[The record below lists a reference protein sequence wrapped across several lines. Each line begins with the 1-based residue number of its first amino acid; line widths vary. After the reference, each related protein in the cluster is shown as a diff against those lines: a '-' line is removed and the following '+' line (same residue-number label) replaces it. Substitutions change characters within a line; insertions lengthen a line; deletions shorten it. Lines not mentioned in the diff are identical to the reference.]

1 MIKNIKNT
9 IFTRSN
15 SLKMLNLDYNK
26 IENINLYVFRNLNKL
41 LALKLAGMNIR
52 NIYDGDLNLKYIFD
66 DNFDTN
72 NQIIKY
78 ILLNYYF

>member
-1 MIKNIKNT
+1 
-9 IFTRSN
+9 
-15 SLKMLNLDYNK
+15 MLNLDYNK

-52 NIYDGDLNLKYIFD
+52 NIYDGDLNLRYIFD